1 VDLDRFADD
10 TPADDAPGDDRVCVV
25 ATRPDTFARCRDGLY
40 PSPLSY
46 GRSRATFDRLAFYR
60 TAPVS
65 AVTHHAAVTG
75 RVRQRRGEEGPL
87 TAADW
92 ETLLD
97 PFTDEREVVVFEFGP
112 LVPLDVPVRND
123 RNGVRGAWYCSVA
136 DLRAVETLSGL
147 ADRAET

>member
-10 TPADDAPGDDRVCVV
+10 TPSDDAPADDRVCVV
-25 ATRPDTFARCRDGLY
+25 ATQPETFARCRDGVY

-46 GRSRATFDRLAFYR
+46 ERSRADVDRMAFYR

-75 RVRQRRGEEGPL
+75 RVRQRRGEDGPL
-87 TAADW
+87 TERDW

-112 LVPLDVPVRND
+112 LVPLDQPVRND
-123 RNGVRGAWYCSVA
+123 QNGVRGAWYCDVA
-136 DLRAVETLSGL
+136 DLRAASRLSAL
-147 ADRAET
+147 AGRAEH

>member
-1 VDLDRFADD
+1 MDLDRF
-10 TPADDAPGDDRVCVV
+10 TDDAPSDDAPADDRVCVV
-25 ATRPDTFARCRDGLY
+25 ATRPDTFARCRDGIY

-46 GRSRATFDRLAFYR
+46 ERSRADVDRLAFYR

-75 RVRQRRGEEGPL
+75 RVRQRRGEDGPL
-87 TAADW
+87 TADDW

-97 PFTDEREVVVFEFGP
+97 PFTDEREAVVFEFGP
-112 LVPLDVPVRND
+112 LVPLDRPVQND

-136 DLRAVETLSGL
+136 DLRAAETLSEL
-147 ADRAET
+147 AARAET

>member
-1 VDLDRFADD
+1 VDLDRF
-10 TPADDAPGDDRVCVV
+10 TDDAPSDDAPADDRVCVV
-25 ATRPDTFARCRDGLY
+25 ATRPDTFARCRDGIY

-46 GRSRATFDRLAFYR
+46 ERSRADVDRLAFYR

-75 RVRQRRGEEGPL
+75 RVRQRRGEDGPL
-87 TAADW
+87 TADDW

-97 PFTDEREVVVFEFGP
+97 PFTDEREAVVFEFGP
-112 LVPLDVPVRND
+112 LVPLDRPVQND

-136 DLRAVETLSGL
+136 DLRAAETLSEL
-147 ADRAET
+147 AARAET

>member
-1 VDLDRFADD
+1 MDLDRFADD
-10 TPADDAPGDDRVCVV
+10 TPPDDAPADDRVCVV
-25 ATRPDTFARCRDGLY
+25 ATRPDTFARCRDGIY

-46 GRSRATFDRLAFYR
+46 ERSRADVDRLAFYR

-75 RVRQRRGEEGPL
+75 RVRQRRGEDGPL
-87 TAADW
+87 TADDW

-112 LVPLDVPVRND
+112 LVPLDRPVQND
-123 RNGVRGAWYCSVA
+123 GNGVRGAWYCSVA
-136 DLRAVETLSGL
+136 DLRDAGTLSEL